1 MANPDILITPGQ
13 GTIGFSGTNTGTIQ
27 LRVAESGDIH
37 FEGDQGSLLSL
48 SDDLSD
54 SLFSVN
60 DAAGMPVFEVFADDT
75 IKAYRN
81 NEAKLEID
89 PDNNRIRLRDNT
101 YVSGSLFITGQEAIY
116 LRTSASSTRIRS
128 DNQINFLTE
137 GGSAQMARFKKIQVS
152 TNYSAT
158 ADFNDNGIVFG
169 TDANLFRSAANTLK
183 TDGNL
188 VVIGDMTVSGD
199 ITSASATHEATSYTA
214 STHVS
219 GISGYFGKMG
229 IGYSDNFHPDARL
242 IVGQNPNNGFA
253 IIAGSDNVGVAP
265 QISNSQTKVVRI
277 GMPHYTITEEPVT
290 LMTATSSSSKT
301 DIHIGGGTSY
311 GNSTEN
317 MYLRTAASHTT
328 TKGTTA
334 LYINNDQEVV
344 VGSLGGLTTAAGL
357 GAALTVSGD
366 ASISGELK
374 VDSAGVFRGEG
385 LRDGSWHRGLE
396 ITTENSNFASLYFG
410 GQSTTK
416 YSALVWTSSVDGNV
430 SNKRGAQIFGHP
442 TSASNTDLRFFTNDA
457 VGSSDPTSKMII
469 RGNGRVGIGTTGP
482 LALVD
487 IASDDGTDHTDDTPD
502 TLLRLRKTFLSSA
515 DKDSAVNFDVSRYI
529 AGGNNR
535 PRTRLDFVLA
545 GDENDTYD
553 NREPNVNVLSIRS
566 DRKVGIGTT
575 NPASSLEV
583 SGSGQMTNLAIK
595 CTSSYRAANIAEV
608 NNANLAFRISQTR
621 QGQTSALAMG
631 SIGSNNADVGIQAY
645 DSSDDS
651 NEPLGINP
659 FGGSVGIGTASPS
672 YNLDIHDSVH
682 AQLAI
687 DGDTTS
693 QLLFGGSTNNRLIYR
708 DNRSFGRQQR
718 CLKISYLQS

>member
-152 TNYSAT
+152 TSYTAT

-311 GNSTEN
+311 GNSIEN
-317 MYLRTAASHTT
+317 MYKH
-328 TKGTTA
+328 
-334 LYINNDQEVV
+334 
-344 VGSLGGLTTAAGL
+344 
-357 GAALTVSGD
+357 VS
-366 ASISGELK
+366 
-374 VDSAGVFRGEG
+374 
-385 LRDGSWHRGLE
+385 
-396 ITTENSNFASLYFG
+396 
-410 GQSTTK
+410 
-416 YSALVWTSSVDGNV
+416 
-430 SNKRGAQIFGHP
+430 
-442 TSASNTDLRFFTNDA
+442 
-457 VGSSDPTSKMII
+457 
-469 RGNGRVGIGTTGP
+469 
-482 LALVD
+482 
-487 IASDDGTDHTDDTPD
+487 
-502 TLLRLRKTFLSSA
+502 
-515 DKDSAVNFDVSRYI
+515 
-529 AGGNNR
+529 
-535 PRTRLDFVLA
+535 
-545 GDENDTYD
+545 
-553 NREPNVNVLSIRS
+553 
-566 DRKVGIGTT
+566 
-575 NPASSLEV
+575 
-583 SGSGQMTNLAIK
+583 
-595 CTSSYRAANIAEV
+595 
-608 NNANLAFRISQTR
+608 
-621 QGQTSALAMG
+621 
-631 SIGSNNADVGIQAY
+631 
-645 DSSDDS
+645 
-651 NEPLGINP
+651 
-659 FGGSVGIGTASPS
+659 
-672 YNLDIHDSVH
+672 
-682 AQLAI
+682 
-687 DGDTTS
+687 
-693 QLLFGGSTNNRLIYR
+693 
-708 DNRSFGRQQR
+708 
-718 CLKISYLQS
+718 